1 MTEILEHAEADHTD
15 TVEWL
20 LAGRAPDA
28 DSQAAV
34 TAANLVSSG
43 HETLGRR
50 VWRAMKQAWSRWG
63 SYLLLALML
72 VCFISAMPL
81 GWYGH
86 YSAGLAMLGCAW
98 LFGAVL
104 MPELAGYGI
113 ALASI
118 ILMVSVVVLGS
129 LGRLPTA
136 QAVPSVDRLA
146 VHAVAHSAVQ
156 ARRAPLANVPQAQ
169 APQAAP

>member
-1 MTEILEHAEADHTD
+1 MTERLEHAADGHAE

-34 TAANLVSSG
+34 TAANLVSSDC
-43 HETLGRR
+43 ESLGRR
-50 VWRAMKQAWSRWG
+50 VRRAMKQAWSRWG
-63 SYLLLALML
+63 SYLFLALML

-113 ALASI
+113 PLASI
-118 ILMVSVVVLGS
+118 ILMVSVVCW
-129 LGRLPTA
+129 
-136 QAVPSVDRLA
+136 AV
-146 VHAVAHSAVQ
+146 
-156 ARRAPLANVPQAQ
+156 
-169 APQAAP
+169 